1 VRDHVATMT
10 DERPSDVLGGLPRTR
25 PHRRSDKRA
34 TRPDQAKPAAAVSPE
49 AVDAVQAAVAAGD
62 STVARP
68 GAKPK
73 PPVAAKVTKAKPAAS
88 ARARPKPKAA
98 GVGRPAKAPSA
109 SPAKSASAS
118 TARTAPTVAKPADA
132 ARAKIA
138 APPARPAKSRRNDV
152 LTTAVQAAAELAE
165 IGLTASAR
173 AIRRAVSR
181 LPRP

>member
-1 VRDHVATMT
+1 MT

-25 PHRRSDKRA
+25 THRRSDKRA
-34 TRPDQAKPAAAVSPE
+34 ARPEKRKPAAAVTPQ

-62 STVARP
+62 CTVAKP
-68 GAKPK
+68 AAKPK
-73 PPVAAKVTKAKPAAS
+73 PSAAAKAKPAGA
-88 ARARPKPKAA
+88 ARAKPKAGGA
-98 GVGRPAKAPSA
+98 ARPTRGPSA
-109 SPAKSASAS
+109 SAAGTPPA
-118 TARTAPTVAKPADA
+118 VAKPADA
-132 ARAKIA
+132 ARAKVA
-138 APPARPAKSRRNDV
+138 APPAKPAKSRGNDV